1 MDAAEK
7 ALEQELYRVPGVVAV
22 RFATHRPD
30 QRAQISVLVR
40 ADVAV
45 DAVSGAILAAVERCP
60 LPGRTAGLRIV
71 PLGEPESM
79 IELTT
84 GEQVPVVE
92 TVPPPERVQLVGVIG
107 ITEGTSFTAEVA
119 LRASDMVH
127 GRATGVVASGS
138 DLRIVGA
145 ATLGALVQL
154 DPALEA
160 GYLEVAEVVAL
171 GGRTF
176 VAASVVLA
184 GLSGEELLAGIAP
197 VRAGGA
203 MDAAARAVLAAL
215 NRRLEGRMRRNPT
228 SATPTAM
235 TRSPNE
241 SS

>member
-1 MDAAEK
+1 MDATEQV
-7 ALEQELYRVPGVVAV
+7 LEQELYRVPGVVAV
-22 RFATHRPD
+22 RFAAERPD

-40 ADVAV
+40 ADVAA
-45 DAVSGAILAAVERCP
+45 DAASGGVLAAVERCP
-60 LPGRTAGLRIV
+60 LPGRTARIRIV
-71 PLGEPESM
+71 PLGEPESI

-84 GEQVPVVE
+84 GDAVPAVE
-92 TVPPPERVQLVGVIG
+92 TVPLPTRVQLVGVIG

-119 LRASDMVH
+119 VRASGVVH

-145 ATLGALVQL
+145 ATLAAIAQI
-154 DPALEA
+154 DPPFEA
-160 GYLEVAEVVAL
+160 GYLEVAEVVSL

-176 VAASVVLA
+176 VAASVVL
-184 GLSGEELLAGIAP
+184 GGVSGEELLAGIAP

-215 NRRLEGRMRRNPT
+215 NRRLEGRTSRKPA
-228 SATPTAM
+228 SATPAAM

-241 SS
+241 ST